1 MYTCN
6 IEFNIE
12 KYNIQIGGGLYQY
25 LNYECLLNLLKFG
38 KNDVQDNKFYII
50 TSLVSDEYVFLFL
63 KVNQKFFILVQ
74 KFSIDMVIDIESNKI
89 NILSKISK
97 EQVENALNTLKMKI
111 SFLYDNNIDF
121 YKIFYIYNYEKLE
134 TSRKIL
140 FLNSYPRPWHYFQ
153 DFLCK
158 FFIIK
163 NKIMKDRVIS
173 ILSLVKNE
181 YIDLNYDDIVT
192 YEFISDDAAN
202 QFIIENDFVVWRP
215 IRNFITK
222 DECTFNMKEKFYFWL
237 KNISLKNSLEFRNSI
252 IQEIIKYKY
261 KIWISVARQGRKW
274 IEQEQGIIELSESL
288 RKMYGDEVCIVL
300 DSLTSS
306 LYYGKEAYGLINMD
320 EIFYIHSLSK
330 NLKIKSF
337 NIFGFSSA
345 EKINIAHCVDFYIG
359 NMNTDMLYPCYI
371 AKKHGVC
378 YGSVENYDIKK
389 QDEEILYL
397 NFFPIEH
404 VKTVNPRKIYCRSD
418 YSINPFYFAKYVSQQ
433 IYFYFTKNK

>member
-1 MYTCN
+1 M
-6 IEFNIE
+6 
-12 KYNIQIGGGLYQY
+12 
-25 LNYECLLNLLKFG
+25 LKFG

-63 KVNQKFFILVQ
+63 NVNQKFFILVQ
-74 KFSIDMVIDIESNKI
+74 KFSIDMIIDIESNNI

-97 EQVENALNTLKMKI
+97 EQVEIALDTLKMKVN
-111 SFLYDNNIDF
+111 FLYNNSIDF
-121 YKIFYIYNYEKLE
+121 YKIFYNYEKLE

-140 FLNSYPRPWHYFQ
+140 FINSYSRPWHYFQ

-163 NKIMKDRVIS
+163 NKIMKDKPIS

-181 YIDLNYDDIVT
+181 YIDLNYDDIAT
-192 YEFISDDAAN
+192 YEFTSDDAAN
-202 QFIIENDFVVWRP
+202 QFIIENDFIIWRP

-252 IQEIIKYKY
+252 MQEIIKYKY

-288 RKMYGDEVCIVL
+288 RKMYGDEVCIIL

-306 LYYGKEAYGLINMD
+306 LYYGKEAYGLINTD
-320 EIFYIHSLSK
+320 EMFYIHSLSK

-359 NMNTDMLYPCYI
+359 NMNTDMLYPCHI

-404 VKTVNPRKIYCRSD
+404 VKTVNPGKIYCRTD

-433 IYFYFTKNK
+433 IYFYFIKNK